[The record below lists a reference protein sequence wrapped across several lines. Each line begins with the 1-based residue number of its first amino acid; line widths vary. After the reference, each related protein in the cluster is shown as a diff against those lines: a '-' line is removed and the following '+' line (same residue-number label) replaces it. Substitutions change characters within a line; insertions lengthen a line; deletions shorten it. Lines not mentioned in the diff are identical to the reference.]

1 MPLAQWVCGEQ
12 SKVWGIHEWWWG
24 ARESVMNSCLNIT
37 TVSVD
42 GGQRI
47 AA

>member
-1 MPLAQWVCGEQ
+1 MDG
-12 SKVWGIHEWWWG
+12 GGG